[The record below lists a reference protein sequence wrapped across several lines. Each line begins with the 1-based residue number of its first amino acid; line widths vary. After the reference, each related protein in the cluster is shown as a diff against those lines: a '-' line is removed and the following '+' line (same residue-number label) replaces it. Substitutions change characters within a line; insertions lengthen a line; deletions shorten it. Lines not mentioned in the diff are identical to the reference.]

1 MNVRL
6 ARLLLAFLLT
16 ISAIPLFAHHS
27 VAAMYDSAKVMTI
40 TGKVTE
46 VFWRNPHTSLSI
58 SVTGPDGKLLTW
70 RIEMGSAATLFKLGF
85 QREDLFSGPITLQ
98 IWPARDGSPMAT
110 ARLLT
115 LPDGRQFDVRDRFAD
130 NFPKK

>member
-27 VAAMYDSAKVMTI
+27 VAAMYDATRAMTI

-46 VFWRNPHTSLSI
+46 VTWRNPHTSLSI
-58 SVTGPDGKLLTW
+58 NVTGADGKLVTW
-70 RIEMGSAATLFKLGF
+70 KIEMGGAATLFKLGF
-85 QREDLFSGPITLQ
+85 QKEELFSGPITLQ
-98 IWPARDGSPMAT
+98 VWPARDGSPMAT
-110 ARLLT
+110 GRLLT
-115 LPDGRQFDVRDRFAD
+115 LPDGRQFDIRDNFAD
-130 NFPKK
+130 NFPRK